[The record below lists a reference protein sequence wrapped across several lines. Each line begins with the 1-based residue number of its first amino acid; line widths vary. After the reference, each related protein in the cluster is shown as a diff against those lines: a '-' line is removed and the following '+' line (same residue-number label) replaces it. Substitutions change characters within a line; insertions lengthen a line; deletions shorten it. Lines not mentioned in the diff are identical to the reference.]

1 MIQTDKEPA
10 IKVGIMQS
18 RQITFELYGD
28 YKTSGS
34 QNYFSGRFTA
44 EVSGN
49 KIICKKG
56 TEKLEFGEI
65 IEFQPRDIGTDTF
78 LIRDVIIGSQFHWE
92 RKEKQRFIGSLTLQ
106 IINDSIQI
114 INTLPLEKYLT
125 SVISSEMS
133 ARSSI
138 QFLKAHAVV
147 SRSWVL
153 AQLEKSGKKKPKK
166 ETSREQQKSSEILKW
181 YNREEHVHFDVCSDD
196 HCQRYQGITKIVTDT
211 ARQAV
216 NQTYGIVLASDN
228 NICDTRYSK
237 ACGGI
242 TESFENTWE
251 PVHFPYLTSIV
262 DYKFEPDAYT
272 LDFSSEENASRWING
287 SPAAYCNTREK
298 KILSQILNDYDQETI
313 NFYRWEVEYTQSEL
327 SGILKE
333 KTGIDFGDIMDI
345 TPLKR
350 GDSSRIIKIEIKGTK
365 NSLIAGKELEIR
377 RILAKTHLYSSAF
390 VVDKQNVI
398 NGIPSSFILRG
409 AGWGHGVGL
418 CQIGAAVMAM
428 KGFQFDEILLHYF
441 SGARLLKLY

>member
-1 MIQTDKEPA
+1 MIHTDKEPA
-10 IKVGIMQS
+10 IKVGIMKS
-18 RQITFELYGD
+18 GLITFELYGD

-34 QNYFSGRFTA
+34 QNYLSGRFTA

-56 TEKLEFGEI
+56 NEKLEFGEVV
-65 IEFQPRDIGTDTF
+65 EFQPRDLGTDTF

-92 RKEKQRFIGSLTLQ
+92 RKEKQRFIGALTLQ
-106 IINDSIQI
+106 VINGSIQI

-153 AQLEKSGKKKPKK
+153 AQIEKTWKKKPDK
-166 ETSREQQKSSEILKW
+166 EAPPKEQKSSEILKW
-181 YNREEHVHFDVCSDD
+181 YNREDHENFDVCSDD
-196 HCQRYQGITKIVTDT
+196 HCQRYQGITKIVTET
-211 ARQAV
+211 AIQAV
-216 NQTYGIVLASDN
+216 NQTYGIVLVSEN

-251 PVHFPYLTSIV
+251 PVHHPYLSSII

-272 LDFSSEENASRWING
+272 LDFSREENAKKWING

-298 KILSQILNDYDQETI
+298 KVLAQILNDYDQETI

-327 SGILKE
+327 STILKE
-333 KTGIDFGDIMDI
+333 KTGIDFGEILDII
-345 TPLKR
+345 PLKR
-350 GDSSRIIKIEIKGTK
+350 GASSRLIKIEIKGTK
-365 NSLIAGKELEIR
+365 NSLVAGKELEIR

-390 VVDKQNVI
+390 IVYKQNVV
-398 NGIPSSFILRG
+398 NGIPSSFILKG